1 MTVETV
7 VAISTNVC
15 GYFSNHSGHG
25 CKCIINPQLL
35 HVRSK
40 GYCSRFVCVC
50 VRCNVLREMLDV
62 NVKVEVR
69 TQYKSKEP

>member
-1 MTVETV
+1 MTVKTV
-7 VAISTNVC
+7 VAISTNVG
-15 GYFSNHSGHG
+15 GYFSNHGGHG

-35 HVRSK
+35 RVRSE

-50 VRCNVLREMLDV
+50 VCCNVLREMLDV